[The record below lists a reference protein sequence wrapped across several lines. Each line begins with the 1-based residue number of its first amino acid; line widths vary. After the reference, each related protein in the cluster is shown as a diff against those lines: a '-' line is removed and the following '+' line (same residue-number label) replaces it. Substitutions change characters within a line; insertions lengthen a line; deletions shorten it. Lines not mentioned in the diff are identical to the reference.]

1 MLYMYLTKQNFI
13 ETMVFYSK
21 LTLTTTTIIIF
32 CQVSSTLLLQG
43 TMFQV
48 TQNITLSSWDM
59 AMTRTRKSSSLMN
72 CASQCVFWE
81 KKMASCNLFKFKE
94 KDDVCEMAKVRRRT
108 DPLYRTDA
116 LGCLPRGLD
125 AR

>member
-1 MLYMYLTKQNFI
+1 MIF
-13 ETMVFYSK
+13 EGK
-21 LTLTTTTIIIF
+21 LQLSTTSIIII

-59 AMTRTRKSSSLMN
+59 AVTKTSKSSSLIN

-81 KKMASCNLFKFKE
+81 KNMGSCNSFRYEK
-94 KDDVCEMAKVRRRT
+94 KDDVCKMAKVRRRN
-108 DPLYRTDA
+108 DPYNMYRTDA
-116 LGCLPRGLD
+116 LGYLSRRHLTRCWGAGD
-125 AR
+125 GVSHCC